1 MTIVWLVKT
10 FPRFHYKNL
19 LNLQPLV
26 MIFALQTSW
35 FSQQWT
41 VAPLGNLDHVAV
53 LVSPNLP
60 LNSKEGALFH
70 VTNVRSNSKGGAPF
84 HVTNVHSNSKGG
96 APFHFTNVYLNSKG
110 GSPFHVSNVCSNS
123 KGGAPFHVT
132 ALIIFFLDWGT
143 FIDYLRDVPWENIF
157 KMFLSAT
164 AFEFYEWVQV
174 GIDAYIALFILSSIL
189 IHLHGF

>member
-1 MTIVWLVKT
+1 M
-10 FPRFHYKNL
+10 
-19 LNLQPLV
+19 
-26 MIFALQTSW
+26 
-35 FSQQWT
+35 
-41 VAPLGNLDHVAV
+41 GNLDHVAV

-60 LNSKEGALFH
+60 LNSKGALFH

-96 APFHFTNVYLNSKG
+96 DPFHFTNVYLNSKG
-110 GSPFHVSNVCSNS
+110 GSPFHVSNVCLNS

-143 FIDYLRDVPWENIF
+143 FLDYLRGVPWEDIF
-157 KMFLSAT
+157 KTIVSAT